1 MNNVLGVVLVVIGL
15 AILIF
20 GIWKFYSVYVNQEE
34 TNARKFVDSLEG
46 KINALQDKSAAD
58 IVFSGFKSDKENKWS
73 LVGWS
78 MTSRERPDKCAFKSC
93 ICICPDIAY
102 YPKKD
107 YIDICQTKG
116 FCRVFDQESVYVYK
130 FGSKSGE
137 IPVAVIESAVD
148 LTNIDEWGGLQSVS
162 GGFYTNRIEIPENFI
177 KLDIKKEANKLS
189 VVYSEKWE

>member
-78 MTSRERPDKCAFKSC
+78 MTS
-93 ICICPDIAY
+93 
-102 YPKKD
+102 
-107 YIDICQTKG
+107 
-116 FCRVFDQESVYVYK
+116 
-130 FGSKSGE
+130 SGE